1 MGIGAIISIVV
12 PVLAAIAVIALIF
25 SSYVKA
31 PPDTAYLI
39 SGPRKNMKIIT
50 GRAGFKVPFVDRLD
64 KLFLGVIGVDVKTK
78 SAVPTAEYI
87 NVFVDAN
94 VNVAVSKDP
103 TLMAVA
109 AKNFLNQKAEVISD
123 KAKEVLEGNMRE
135 IVGQMKLTEMVS
147 DRKQFAEKVLENAVP
162 DMAKLGLEIISF
174 NVQNFKDENGVID
187 DLGIDNVEQI
197 KKNAAI
203 AKSNAQRDVAIEQAK
218 NQREANEAQVAAA
231 TQIAEQNTA
240 LDMKTAELKAQAQVK
255 QAAADMAYDIQKAD
269 QQKELDVTKT
279 NAQIAQAEREVAL
292 KEQQIALKE
301 KELDAIVRKKADA
314 DLYATQK
321 AAEADLAKRQ
331 RDAEAKAYE
340 QIQRAEAAKKA
351 ALLEAEA
358 RKAQADA
365 DRYAAQAKADGIAA
379 QYAAEA
385 EGIRQKGLA
394 EAEGIDKKAE
404 AQKKMGEASV
414 LEMYFNM
421 LPDAIAAAAK
431 PMESVD
437 KIVLYG
443 EGAQAQLISGVTTTT
458 QQVIDGVKEA
468 TGIDIA
474 QVIAG
479 YLGAKAATNE

>member
-1 MGIGAIISIVV
+1 MITYIVAGV
-12 PVLAAIAVIALIF
+12 VLVLLVVFALF
-25 SSYVKA
+25 AYTKA
-31 PPDTAYLI
+31 PPDMAYII
-39 SGPRKNMKIIT
+39 SGMHKKPRILIGK
-50 GRAGFKVPFVDRLD
+50 AGFKLPFFERLD
-64 KLFLGVIGVDVKTK
+64 KLYLGAFQIDVKT
-78 SAVPTAEYI
+78 SSSVPTAEFI
-87 NVFVDAN
+87 NVKIDSTVS
-94 VNVAVSKDP
+94 VQVSKEP
-103 TLMAVA
+103 ELIQVA
-109 AKNFLNQKAEVISD
+109 AQNFLNVDRQEIAQRIND
-123 KAKEVLEGNMRE
+123 LLEGNLRE
-135 IVGQMKLTEMVS
+135 ITGTMKLTEMVS
-147 DRKQFAEKVLENAVP
+147 NRKAFSEKVQENAVP
-162 DMAKLGLEIISF
+162 DLRKLGLELVSF
-174 NVQNFKDENGVID
+174 NVQNFRDENGVIE

-269 QQKELDVTKT
+269 QQKALDVTKT
-279 NAQIAQAEREVAL
+279 NAQIAQAEREVEL
-292 KEQQIALKE
+292 KNQEIALKE
-301 KELDAIVRKKADA
+301 KELDAIVRKQADA
-314 DLYATQK
+314 DLYAAQR

-331 RDAEAKAYE
+331 KEAEAKAYE
-340 QIQRAEAAKKA
+340 EVQRAEAAKKS

-358 RKAQADA
+358 RKAMADA
-365 DRYAAQAKADGIAA
+365 EKYAAEAEAAGIAA
-379 QYAAEA
+379 KYAAEA
-385 EGIRQKGLA
+385 EGIRAKGVA

-421 LPDAIAAAAK
+421 LPAAIAAAAK

-443 EGAQAQLISGVTTTT
+443 EGAQTQLLSGVTKTTE
-458 QQVIDGVKEA
+458 QVMDGIKEA

-474 QVIAG
+474 QVIGG
-479 YLGAKAATNE
+479 YLGAKAAQ

>member
-1 MGIGAIISIVV
+1 
-12 PVLAAIAVIALIF
+12 
-25 SSYVKA
+25 
-31 PPDTAYLI
+31 
-39 SGPRKNMKIIT
+39 
-50 GRAGFKVPFVDRLD
+50 
-64 KLFLGVIGVDVKTK
+64 
-78 SAVPTAEYI
+78 
-87 NVFVDAN
+87 
-94 VNVAVSKDP
+94 
-103 TLMAVA
+103 
-109 AKNFLNQKAEVISD
+109 
-123 KAKEVLEGNMRE
+123 MRE

-162 DMAKLGLEIISF
+162 DMQKLGLEIISF

-269 QQKELDVTKT
+269 QQKNLDVAKT
-279 NAQIAQAEREVAL
+279 NAQIAQAERETAL
-292 KEQQIALKE
+292 KAQQIELKE
-301 KELDAIVRKKADA
+301 KELDAVVRKKADA

-321 AAEADLAKRQ
+321 AAEADLVRRQ
-331 RDAEAKAYE
+331 READAKAYE
-340 QIQRAEAAKKA
+340 AVQRAEAAKKA
-351 ALLEAEA
+351 TELEAEA
-358 RKAQADA
+358 RKVQADA
-365 DRYAAQAKADGIAA
+365 ERYTAEAEAAGIAA
-379 QYAAEA
+379 KYAAEA
-385 EGIRQKGLA
+385 EGIRAKGLA

-421 LPDAIAAAAK
+421 LPNAIAAAAK
-431 PMESVD
+431 PMEGVD

-443 EGAQAQLISGVTTTT
+443 DGAQTKLISGVTATT

-468 TGIDIA
+468 TGIDLA
-474 QVIAG
+474 QVIG
-479 YLGAKAATNE
+479 SYVGAKAANN